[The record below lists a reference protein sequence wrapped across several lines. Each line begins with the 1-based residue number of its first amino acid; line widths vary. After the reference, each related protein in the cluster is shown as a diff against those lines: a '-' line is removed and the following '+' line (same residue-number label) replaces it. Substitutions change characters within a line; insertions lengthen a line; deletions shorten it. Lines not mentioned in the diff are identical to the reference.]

1 MNSIQPDYKAELLA
15 WGQDRRRL
23 KEAPE
28 ELLYAIVNELTR
40 LGLHP
45 GLGSVA
51 IRTAHPQLDMLV
63 MRWRPLDT
71 DEVPTSG
78 TTSITGQQ
86 TIKRPDGVMDL
97 YPLAHGHTDEAMWRQ
112 SPFNKA
118 LENRKSLRVKLDP
131 PPSPPPFPI
140 IDDLIERGM
149 TDYVVFPLDSGP
161 TVSVVVSIA
170 TQRRGGFPD
179 AFISAFE
186 DLIPILSLSV
196 ADKVERFQF
205 QQVLTAYIGREPANR
220 VLAGQIRRG
229 DVITRQ
235 AAIGYADLRGFTA
248 ASQRLDAEEFLA
260 LIGTFFEHTCDCV
273 YAERGEVLKFMGDGV
288 LFIIADDGSPTQT
301 CDRALRSVEALTKA
315 IDQHNA
321 STDGLPIRF
330 GCALH
335 YGAVLYGNIGSPAR
349 LDFTVVGSAVN
360 LTARLESL
368 TSKVGEVCL
377 VSQDFSDLTSMET
390 RRVGEFELK
399 GLSEPQAAYA
409 PMVTTQT

>member
-1 MNSIQPDYKAELLA
+1 MSTTQPDYEKELLA

-23 KEAPE
+23 REAPE

-40 LGLHP
+40 LGINP

-63 MRWRPLDT
+63 MRWRPLNT
-71 DEVPTSG
+71 DEVPTSS
-78 TTSITGQQ
+78 TTSIRGQQ
-86 TIKRPDGVMDL
+86 TIKRADGVMDL
-97 YPLAHGHTDEAMWRQ
+97 YPLAHGHTDEEMWRA
-112 SPFNKA
+112 SPFHKA
-118 LENRKSLRVKLDP
+118 LESKTSLRVRLNP
-131 PPSPPPFPI
+131 APEHSPFPI

-149 TDYVVFPLDSGP
+149 TDYVVFPLESGP

-170 TQRRGGFPD
+170 TQRPGGFPD

-186 DLIPILSLSV
+186 SLIPTLSLSV
-196 ADKVERFQF
+196 AYKVERFQF
-205 QQVLTAYIGREPANR
+205 QQVLTAYIGREPASR

-235 AAIGYADLRGFTA
+235 AAIGFADLRGFTA
-248 ASQRLDAEEFLA
+248 ASERLNAEEFLA

-273 YAERGEVLKFMGDGV
+273 YGEHGEVLKFMGDGV
-288 LFIIADDGSPTQT
+288 LFIIADEGDATAT
-301 CDRALRSVEALTKA
+301 CDRALRAVQSLSKA
-315 IDQHNA
+315 IGQHNA
-321 STDGLPIRF
+321 SSESPPLRF

-335 YGAVLYGNIGSPAR
+335 YGAVLYGNIGSTSR

-360 LTARLESL
+360 LTARLESI
-368 TSKVGEVCL
+368 TSQVGETCL
-377 VSQDFSDLTSMET
+377 VSKDFAELTSHST
-390 RRVGEFELK
+390 RLVGEFALK

-409 PMVTTQT
+409 PPDIVPT

>member
-1 MNSIQPDYKAELLA
+1 MTSIQPDYKAELLT

-40 LGLHP
+40 LGLQP

-71 DEVPTSG
+71 DEVPTTG

-118 LENRKSLRVKLDP
+118 LETRKSLRVKLDP
-131 PPSPPPFPI
+131 SPSPPPFPI

-170 TQRRGGFPD
+170 TQRPGGFPD

-196 ADKVERFQF
+196 AYKVERFQF

-235 AAIGYADLRGFTA
+235 AAIGFADLRGFTA

-273 YAERGEVLKFMGDGV
+273 YGERGEVLKFMGDGV
-288 LFIIADDGSPTQT
+288 LFIIADDGNPTQT

-368 TSKVGEVCL
+368 TSKVDEVCL

-409 PMVTTQT
+409 PIITTRP